1 MPRYSSSC
9 KILLPNYNFIKV
21 KAQKMN
27 AWYLICFL
35 SALAVLIAFTNQFI
49 LKMQTTIAITT
60 GSVVIS
66 LLLII
71 AVKMLGD
78 ETALFITQVVSGIDF
93 NQLLLKGMLGFL
105 LFAGALEIDLTALKK
120 QRWEITIL
128 VLFSTLVSTF
138 MVGYLS
144 YYIFALLNL
153 PIPFIY
159 CLLFGALISPT
170 DPIAVLAIIKQMNAP
185 KGISIQVE
193 GESLFNDGV
202 GLVIFTT
209 IFAVA
214 FYGTEAS
221 FNDIAE
227 LFLVDAIGGILFGLV
242 IAVVGHF
249 TIINCKDVN
258 TRLLVTLTIPSAGFA
273 LANIWE
279 ISGALAMVTSGILL
293 GNITRNKASERRGP
307 DGTRYVKDFWHATD
321 SFLNALLFL
330 IIGMLIVTM
339 PLSWEIIGFG
349 LIMVPVVL
357 FSRFISVGSPY
368 LIFKRFR
375 QYDKHSVKILTW
387 GGLRGGLA
395 LAMAAAIPSDTV
407 QIHGLD
413 LHDIMVIITYV
424 VVIFSI
430 IVQGLTISPLIQKSI
445 KAAEENAKNG

>member
-1 MPRYSSSC
+1 
-9 KILLPNYNFIKV
+9 
-21 KAQKMN
+21 MN

-35 SALAVLIAFTNQFI
+35 SALAVIIAFTNQYI

-66 LLLII
+66 LLLIL

-105 LFAGALEIDLTALKK
+105 LFAGALEIDLAALKR

-138 MVGYLS
+138 IVGYLS
-144 YYIFALLNL
+144 YYLFALLSF

-170 DPIAVLAIIKQMNAP
+170 DPIAVLAIIKQMSAP
-185 KGISIQVE
+185 QGISIQVE

-221 FNDIAE
+221 FQEVAE
-227 LFLVDAIGGILFGLV
+227 LFLVDAIGGIIFGLI
-242 IAVVGHF
+242 IALIGHF
-249 TIINCKDVN
+249 VIINCKDIN

-293 GNITRNKASERRGP
+293 GNITRAKASKRRGP

-339 PLSWEIIGFG
+339 PLTWEIIGLG

-357 FSRFISVGSPY
+357 FARFVSVGTPY
-368 LIFKRFR
+368 VIFKRFR
-375 QYDKHSVKILTW
+375 TYDKHSVKILTW

-395 LAMAAAIPSDTV
+395 LAMAAAIPPGQFSLE
-407 QIHGLD
+407 GLD

-430 IVQGLTISPLIQKSI
+430 IVQGLTISPLIEKSI
-445 KAAEENAKNG
+445 QAAKENDSSL

>member
-1 MPRYSSSC
+1 
-9 KILLPNYNFIKV
+9 
-21 KAQKMN
+21 MN

-35 SALAVLIAFTNQFI
+35 SALAVFIAFTNQYV

-66 LLLII
+66 LLLIL

-78 ETALFITQVVSGIDF
+78 QTALFITQVVAGIDF

-105 LFAGALEIDLTALKK
+105 LFAGALEIDLTALRK

-128 VLFSTLVSTF
+128 VLFSTLVSTLI
-138 MVGYLS
+138 VGYLS
-144 YYIFALLNL
+144 FYIFGLLGFPVPL
-153 PIPFIY
+153 IY

-170 DPIAVLAIIKQMNAP
+170 DPIAVLAIIKQMSAP
-185 KGISIQVE
+185 QGISIQVE

-209 IFAVA
+209 IFSVA
-214 FYGTEAS
+214 FYGTEAH
-221 FNDIAE
+221 FVDVAE
-227 LFLVDAIGGILFGLV
+227 LFLVDAIGGIVFGLV

-249 TIINCKDVN
+249 VIINCKDIN
-258 TRLLVTLTIPSAGFA
+258 IRLLVTLTIPSAGFA

-293 GNITRNKASERRGP
+293 GNITRQKAIKRRGP

-339 PLSWEIIGFG
+339 PFSWEVIGLG
-349 LIMVPVVL
+349 LVMIPVVL
-357 FSRFISVGSPY
+357 LARFISVGSPY

-375 QYDKHSVKILTW
+375 HYDKHSVKILTW

-395 LAMAAAIPSDTV
+395 LAMAAAIPSEK
-407 QIHGLD
+407 IMIEGFD
-413 LHDIMVIITYV
+413 LHDLIVIITYV

-430 IVQGLTISPLIQKSI
+430 IVQGLTISPLIQRSI
-445 KAAEENAKNG
+445 EAAQHKADD

>member
-1 MPRYSSSC
+1 
-9 KILLPNYNFIKV
+9 
-21 KAQKMN
+21 MN

-35 SALAVLIAFTNQFI
+35 SALAVIIAFTNQYI

-66 LLLII
+66 LLLIL

-78 ETALFITQVVSGIDF
+78 ETAVFITQVVSGIDF

-105 LFAGALEIDLTALKK
+105 LFAGALEIDLTALKR

-138 MVGYLS
+138 IVGYLS
-144 YYIFALLNL
+144 YYLFALFNF

-170 DPIAVLAIIKQMNAP
+170 DPIAVLAIIKQMSAP
-185 KGISIQVE
+185 QGISIQVE

-221 FNDIAE
+221 FSEVAE
-227 LFLVDAIGGILFGLV
+227 LFLVDAIGGIIFGLV
-242 IAVVGHF
+242 IALVGHF
-249 TIINCKDVN
+249 VIINCKDIN

-293 GNITRNKASERRGP
+293 GNITRATASKRRGP

-339 PLSWEIIGFG
+339 PLTWEIIGLG
-349 LIMVPVVL
+349 LVMVPVVL
-357 FSRFISVGSPY
+357 FARFVSVGSPY

-375 QYDKHSVKILTW
+375 EYDKHSVKILTW

-395 LAMAAAIPSDTV
+395 LAMAAAIPPNQFTLE
-407 QIHGLD
+407 GLD

-445 KAAEENAKNG
+445 QAAEEKSH

>member
-1 MPRYSSSC
+1 
-9 KILLPNYNFIKV
+9 
-21 KAQKMN
+21 MN

-35 SALAVLIAFTNQFI
+35 SALAVFIAFTNQYI

-71 AVKMLGD
+71 AVKLIGD
-78 ETALFITQVVSGIDF
+78 ETALFITQVVAGIDF

-105 LFAGALEIDLTALKK
+105 LFAGALEIDLTAMKK

-138 MVGYLS
+138 IVGLLS
-144 YYIFALLNL
+144 YYTFQVLGFPVA
-153 PIPFIY
+153 FIY

-170 DPIAVLAIIKQMNAP
+170 DPIAVLAIIKQMKAP
-185 KGISIQVE
+185 EGISVQVE

-209 IFAVA
+209 IFSVA
-214 FYGTEAS
+214 FYGTEAH
-221 FNDIAE
+221 FEDIAE
-227 LFLVDAIGGILFGLV
+227 LFLVDAIGGIVFGLA

-249 TIINCKDVN
+249 LIINCKDMN
-258 TRLLVTLTIPSAGFA
+258 IRLLVTLTIPSAGFA

-279 ISGALAMVTSGILL
+279 ISGALAMVTCGILL
-293 GNITRNKASERRGP
+293 GNITRPKASKRRGP

-339 PLSWEIIGFG
+339 PLTWEVLG
-349 LIMVPVVL
+349 LGLLMVPIVL
-357 FSRFISVGSPY
+357 IARFISIGSPY
-368 LIFKRFR
+368 LVFKRFR
-375 QYDKHSVKILTW
+375 EYDKHSVKILTW

-395 LAMAAAIPSDTV
+395 LAMAAAIPSE
-407 QIHGLD
+407 QIQILDYD
-413 LHDIMVIITYV
+413 LHDLIVIITYM

-430 IVQGLTISPLIQKSI
+430 IVQGLTISPLIKKSI
-445 KAAEENAKNG
+445 QAAEEKAKQ

>member
-1 MPRYSSSC
+1 
-9 KILLPNYNFIKV
+9 
-21 KAQKMN
+21 MN

-35 SALAVLIAFTNQFI
+35 SALAVLIAFINQYI

-66 LLLII
+66 LLLIL

-78 ETALFITQVVSGIDF
+78 GTALFITQVVSDIDF

-144 YYIFALLNL
+144 YYAFDLLNFN
-153 PIPFIY
+153 IPFIY

-221 FNDIAE
+221 VNDIAE
-227 LFLVDAIGGILFGLV
+227 LFLVDAVGGILFGFA

-249 TIINCKDVN
+249 TIINCKDIN

-273 LANIWE
+273 FANIWE

-293 GNITRNKASERRGP
+293 GNITRDKASKRSGP
-307 DGTRYVKDFWHATD
+307 NGTRYVKDFWHATD

-339 PLSWEIIGFG
+339 PLSFELIGFG
-349 LIMVPVVL
+349 LIMVPIVL
-357 FSRFISVGSPY
+357 FARFISVGSPY
-368 LIFKRFR
+368 LIFKYFR

-395 LAMAAAIPSDTV
+395 LAMAAAIPSDRTY
-407 QIHGLD
+407 IHGLD

-430 IVQGLTISPLIQKSI
+430 IVQGLTISPLIQRSI
-445 KAAEENAKNG
+445 KAAEKNAKDS

>member
-1 MPRYSSSC
+1 
-9 KILLPNYNFIKV
+9 
-21 KAQKMN
+21 MN

-35 SALAVLIAFTNQFI
+35 SALAVFIAFTNQYV

-66 LLLII
+66 LLLIL

-78 ETALFITQVVSGIDF
+78 QTALFITQVVAGIDF

-105 LFAGALEIDLTALKK
+105 LFAGALEIDLTALRK

-128 VLFSTLVSTF
+128 VLFSTLVSTLI
-138 MVGYLS
+138 VGYLS
-144 YYIFALLNL
+144 FYIFGLLGFPVPL
-153 PIPFIY
+153 IY

-170 DPIAVLAIIKQMNAP
+170 DPIAVLAIIKQMSAP
-185 KGISIQVE
+185 QGISIQVE

-209 IFAVA
+209 IFSVA
-214 FYGTEAS
+214 FYGTEAH
-221 FNDIAE
+221 FVDVAE
-227 LFLVDAIGGILFGLV
+227 LFLVDAIGGIVFGLA

-249 TIINCKDVN
+249 VIINCKDIN
-258 TRLLVTLTIPSAGFA
+258 IRLLVTLTIPSAGFA

-293 GNITRNKASERRGP
+293 GNITRQKAIKRRGP

-339 PLSWEIIGFG
+339 PFSWEVIGLG
-349 LIMVPVVL
+349 LIMIPVVL
-357 FSRFISVGSPY
+357 LARFISVGSPY
-368 LIFKRFR
+368 LVFKRFR
-375 QYDKHSVKILTW
+375 HYDKHSVKILTW

-395 LAMAAAIPSDTV
+395 LAMAAAIPSEE
-407 QIHGLD
+407 IMIEGFD
-413 LHDIMVIITYV
+413 LHDLIVIITYV

-430 IVQGLTISPLIQKSI
+430 IVQGLTISPLIQRSI
-445 KAAEENAKNG
+445 EAAKQTSDN

>member
-1 MPRYSSSC
+1 
-9 KILLPNYNFIKV
+9 
-21 KAQKMN
+21 MN

-35 SALAVLIAFTNQFI
+35 SALAVFIAFTNQYV

-66 LLLII
+66 LLLIL

-78 ETALFITQVVSGIDF
+78 QTALFITQVVAGIDF

-105 LFAGALEIDLTALKK
+105 LFAGALEIDLTALRK

-128 VLFSTLVSTF
+128 VLFSTLVSTLI
-138 MVGYLS
+138 VGYLS
-144 YYIFALLNL
+144 FYIFGMLNFPVPL
-153 PIPFIY
+153 IY

-170 DPIAVLAIIKQMNAP
+170 DPIAVLAIIKQMSAP
-185 KGISIQVE
+185 QGISIQVE

-209 IFAVA
+209 IFSVA
-214 FYGTEAS
+214 FYGTEAH
-221 FNDIAE
+221 FVDVAE
-227 LFLVDAIGGILFGLV
+227 LFLVDAIGGIVFGLV

-249 TIINCKDVN
+249 VIINCKDIN
-258 TRLLVTLTIPSAGFA
+258 IRLLVTLTIPSAGFA

-293 GNITRNKASERRGP
+293 GNITRQKAIKRRGP

-339 PLSWEIIGFG
+339 PFSWEVIGLG
-349 LIMVPVVL
+349 LIMIPVVL
-357 FSRFISVGSPY
+357 FARFISVGSPY

-375 QYDKHSVKILTW
+375 HYDKHSIKILTW

-395 LAMAAAIPSDTV
+395 LAMAAAIPSGE
-407 QIHGLD
+407 IMIKGFD
-413 LHDIMVIITYV
+413 LHDLIVIITYV

-430 IVQGLTISPLIQKSI
+430 IVQGLTISPLIQRSI
-445 KAAEENAKNG
+445 EAAKHKTDN